1 MKLAFV
7 TTYDFA
13 IPGGVRNHIIELA
26 REFTDQGHRVFI
38 IAPSSQSNSQTHI
51 NNFIKIAHFPSASKT
66 GFIPPHLLLN
76 LGVIKRLHSILN
88 SHEFDLIHIHEPLLP
103 PLCLSALFHKNTP
116 LFATFHTYYEKGQ
129 PMYRLFQP
137 IFTKYL
143 NRLQGRIAVSQS
155 AKTYIEHYFPYDYKV
170 IPNGVNIEKF
180 SSPVLPLAELTPG
193 YFNLLFVG
201 HAQFKRKGLRYML
214 EAYQILKKEY
224 PTLRLIVAGT
234 QWSGRKLNHTYLD
247 DILYLGTIS
256 DSKLIALY
264 QSCDIFCAPS
274 TGNESFGMVLTEA
287 LASEIPIVTTSID
300 GYANV
305 VQDGYNAL
313 LVPPKDSA
321 ALAGAI
327 QRLIDSP
334 ALRQQLIEQ
343 GKNSVQ
349 RFAWKNVAKDIMNYY
364 IWSLDRI
371 ACKKPHA
378 ILSK

>member
-1 MKLAFV
+1 
-7 TTYDFA
+7 
-13 IPGGVRNHIIELA
+13 
-26 REFTDQGHRVFI
+26 
-38 IAPSSQSNSQTHI
+38 
-51 NNFIKIAHFPSASKT
+51 
-66 GFIPPHLLLN
+66 
-76 LGVIKRLHSILN
+76 
-88 SHEFDLIHIHEPLLP
+88 
-103 PLCLSALFHKNTP
+103 
-116 LFATFHTYYEKGQ
+116 
-129 PMYRLFQP
+129 
-137 IFTKYL
+137 
-143 NRLQGRIAVSQS
+143 
-155 AKTYIEHYFPYDYKV
+155 
-170 IPNGVNIEKF
+170 
-180 SSPVLPLAELTPG
+180 
-193 YFNLLFVG
+193 
-201 HAQFKRKGLRYML
+201 
-214 EAYQILKKEY
+214 
-224 PTLRLIVAGT
+224 
-234 QWSGRKLNHTYLD
+234 
-247 DILYLGTIS
+247 
-256 DSKLIALY
+256 
-264 QSCDIFCAPS
+264 
-274 TGNESFGMVLTEA
+274 MVLTEA